1 MVDQVKYFAAC
12 LAWRV
17 GDLRYEPAVWVVA
30 SWFFVSAQLGFWIDA
45 AGPRL
50 FEPGDLGGAIGR
62 CVGVML
68 FWVPLA
74 FMVVMVG
81 AQRGGWSREGVAREL
96 ALRLLATAVMVV
108 ALTAAALLMLLPAVA
123 TGFLTLAWADML
135 DVRWPALWQQL
146 DYFSRGIWLGLA
158 YAALCGLMTAI
169 CRSRALGGVL
179 AVVAVFAELVAVSIL
194 TPPYSSLGWLDGL
207 SPSAMYN
214 HWLGDD
220 LRSLGFMRNLAGL
233 EDGVQGFLVMGGYL
247 LVFCLLTW
255 AVARRRG
262 LVGAGG
268 VVVSEDQGARARV
281 FRNAMAGVFGLCVVV
296 TLALGLLVAWQGPDS
311 PRGTAWEYVNANL
324 DEAASAAAGGL
335 VEGAVERQRLARE
348 LRASWRSV
356 IFPFQCDDV
365 GESELEREPV
375 AVTCGVMSL
384 EYGAGGGRVM
394 VPLLVEVHR
403 ERRLGFP
410 VHRVDGVV
418 FQGAV
423 P

>member
-1 MVDQVKYFAAC
+1 MVDQAKYLAVC

-17 GDLRYEPAVWVVA
+17 GELRYEPAVWVVA
-30 SWFFVSAQLGFWIDA
+30 SWFFVSAQFGFWIDA

-68 FWVPLA
+68 FWAPLA
-74 FMVVMVG
+74 FIVVMVG
-81 AQRGGWSREGVAREL
+81 AQRGGWSREGVVREL

-135 DVRWPALWQQL
+135 DVRWPELWQQL
-146 DYFSRGIWLGLA
+146 EYFSRGIWLGLA

-169 CRSRALGGVL
+169 FRSRALGGVL
-179 AVVAVFAELVAVSIL
+179 AAALALAEPVAVSVL
-194 TPPYSSLGWLDGL
+194 TPPYSALGWLDGL

-220 LRSLGFMRNLAGL
+220 LRSLGFMHNLAGL

-247 LVFCLLTW
+247 LIFCLLTW

-262 LVGAGG
+262 RVGAGG
-268 VVVSEDQGARARV
+268 GVVSEDHGSRARV
-281 FRNAMAGVFGLCVVV
+281 FRNAMAGVFGLCVAV
-296 TLALGLLVAWQGPDS
+296 ALGLGLLLAWQGPDS
-311 PRGTAWEYVNANL
+311 PRGTAWEYMNANL
-324 DEAASAAAGGL
+324 DETASAAAGGL
-335 VEGAVERQRLARE
+335 VEGAAERQRLARE

-365 GESELEREPV
+365 GGSELDREPV
-375 AVTCGVMSL
+375 LVTCSVMSL

-418 FQGAV
+418 FGGSA